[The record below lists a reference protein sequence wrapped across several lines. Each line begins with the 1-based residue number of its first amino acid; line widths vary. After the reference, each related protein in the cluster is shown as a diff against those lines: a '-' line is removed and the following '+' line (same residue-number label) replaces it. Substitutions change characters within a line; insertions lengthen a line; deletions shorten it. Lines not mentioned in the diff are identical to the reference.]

1 MLLRDT
7 SVNRKF
13 LLPQGEGQDEGII
26 KSGSYLAFTPL
37 TLTLSRRERA
47 FIVAPL

>member
-1 MLLRDT
+1 MLLKDIFLD
-7 SVNRKF
+7 RKF

-26 KSGSYLAFTPL
+26 KSGSYFVFTPL
-37 TLTLSRRERA
+37 TLTLSLRERV